1 MINIPNICPNFNSI
15 IPETEEEQIET
26 TNAYLV
32 NVNFVSTRRPPRSN
46 ARTFVISEVEKSR
59 ASRMIFFYRSNNVV

>member
-32 NVNFVSTRRPPRSN
+32 NFVSTRRPSN

>member
-26 TNAYLV
+26 TNAYL
-32 NVNFVSTRRPPRSN
+32 VNFVSTRRPPRSN

>member
-26 TNAYLV
+26 TNAYL
-32 NVNFVSTRRPPRSN
+32 NVNFVSTRRSPRSN